1 LNVEGLADTERP
13 IGVTTRADASVSPGV
28 RELIRQLHTVSRK
41 LYQRPRTMNDGAHDE
56 ALQDAV

>member
-1 LNVEGLADTERP
+1 LNVECLADTERP

-28 RELIRQLHTVSRK
+28 RELIRQLHAVSRK